1 MRNPYLIAGMTAV
14 AALVLA
20 VPLPSQSQMSTDA
33 RVDSLFESFTEPGSP
48 GAAVA
53 VVRGGEVVLAKGY
66 GLANLELDV
75 PITPRSV
82 FYIGSDSKQFVATAI
97 ALLVQDGA
105 LSLNDDVRK
114 YIPEIPDYG
123 QTVTIRHLLHH
134 TSGIRDYL
142 TLMGLAGISLDAFH
156 DNQPVIDL
164 IARQRALNFAP
175 GNQYLYSNSGYL
187 LLAEIVGRVSGESIR
202 AFAERRIFAPLRMH
216 DTHFHDDYTH
226 LIPRRASAYFPARA
240 GGYTAFLTTFDR
252 VGSGGVFSTVEDL
265 ARWDAN
271 FYTHQVGGEAVHEM
285 LHTRGVL
292 AGGDTIA
299 YALGLEIGE
308 YNGYR
313 LVEHGGSL
321 GGYRANILRL
331 PDARFSVII
340 LANVPTVNVA
350 SLSRSIVDL
359 YLPPAVVAAAEGQAT
374 PELGAEV
381 MEVPREE
388 LERVTGHYWNEV
400 DGLARQIVLDGGKLL
415 YRRGPGNQTELA
427 AIRGGRFLMVDV
439 GVRVVVSFD
448 PRDRRPERM
457 VVDQEGLPN
466 SVFEAYT
473 PWEPAATELEAFA
486 GSYYSDELRAT
497 YRVSTAR
504 GGLVIATPTDSARFL
519 PVLRNT
525 FQAPSGQI
533 VEFST
538 ERGAVTGLVLQAGRV
553 RNLLFRREETRSP

>member
-1 MRNPYLIAGMTAV
+1 MRNQRSIRWMLLV
-14 AALVLA
+14 VVLA
-20 VPLPSQSQMSTDA
+20 VPAPLLGQTPMSA
-33 RVDSLFESFTEPGSP
+33 AAQVDTLFASFTTPGSP

-53 VVRGGEVVLAKGY
+53 VIRDGEVVLAKGY

-105 LSLNDDVRK
+105 LSLDDDIRK
-114 YIPEIPDYG
+114 HIPEMPDYG
-123 QTVTIRHLLHH
+123 TPITIRHLLHH

-142 TLMGLAGISLDAFH
+142 TLMDLAGISLDAFH

-175 GNQYLYSNSGYL
+175 GTRYLYSNSGYL
-187 LLAEIVGRVSGESIR
+187 LLAEIVGRVSGESMR
-202 AFAERRIFAPLRMH
+202 AFAERRIFAPLEMR

-226 LIPRRASAYFPARA
+226 LIPRRASAYFPARE

-265 ARWDAN
+265 AKWDAN
-271 FYTHQVGGEAVHEM
+271 FYTHQVGGKEVQDM

-292 AGGDTIA
+292 TSGDTIS
-299 YALGLEIGE
+299 YALGLDIGE
-308 YNGYR
+308 YRGHR
-313 LVEHGGSL
+313 LVEHGGAL

-359 YLPPAVVAAAEGQAT
+359 YLPPAAVAAEVGQAA
-374 PELGAEV
+374 PETVGEAI
-381 MEVPREE
+381 EVPRAE
-388 LERVTGHYWNEV
+388 LERVAGHYWNGE
-400 DGLARQIVLDGGKLL
+400 DGLARHILLDGGKFL

-427 AIRGGRFLMVDV
+427 AIGGGRFLMVDV

-448 PRDRRPERM
+448 PSDRRPERM
-457 VVDQEGLPN
+457 IVDQEGLPN

-473 PWEPAATELEAFA
+473 PWEPSATELDLFA
-486 GSYYSDELRAT
+486 GSYYSDELRVAFQV
-497 YRVSTAR
+497 RPAR
-504 GGLVIATPTDSARFL
+504 GGLVITTPTDSGRFV
-519 PVLRNT
+519 PVMQNT
-525 FQAPSGQI
+525 FRAPSGPI
-533 VEFST
+533 VEFSMVD
-538 ERGAVTGLVLQAGRV
+538 GAVAGFVLQAGRV
-553 RNLLFRREETRSP
+553 RDLHFRREEMRSP